1 VCWCKLDLV
10 LQSGITQEN
19 QCLAADILVDELRNL
34 AIERAGFITSYIMD
48 ELDLPPGEAMP
59 LTR

>member
-1 VCWCKLDLV
+1 VSWCKLDLL

-34 AIERAGFITSYIMD
+34 AIERAGFITSYVMD
-48 ELDLPPGEAMP
+48 ELDLPPGDTRP